1 MYAPSTRAPEFIKEI
16 SLQLKL
22 HIEPQTLI
30 VVTLIT
36 YFISRQNFQTK
47 NKQKMLELTDI
58 INQADLTD
66 ICTAFTRTQKK
77 IPSSL

>member
-1 MYAPSTRAPEFIKEI
+1 MYAPSTTAPEFIKEI
-16 SLQLKL
+16 LLQLKL
-22 HIEPQTLI
+22 HIEPHTLI

-66 ICTAFTRTQKK
+66 ICRAFT
-77 IPSSL
+77 